1 MLDEQSVQF
10 SRAMVAYLDGT
21 HLQNFSGVLESGKPR
36 TKYSANFARSGLAIE
51 MDRFAHRCNRR
62 VHDVLSAAVPKTN
75 RRRTDYGVG
84 SDSRDKRYKT
94 GSRCGNHAL
103 DSATTARLSN
113 ARKAARWPR
122 RFLRPL
128 YACVLESAGALALW
142 ILLPGLERRTIF
154 LDGSANTKRPV
165 RVEC

>member
-51 MDRFAHRCNRR
+51 MDRFAARCNRR

-113 ARKAARWPR
+113 VRKAARWPR
-122 RFLRPL
+122 RFHVHFMPAFWRAL
-128 YACVLESAGALALW
+128 VLLHF
-142 ILLPGLERRTIF
+142 RFCF
-154 LDGSANTKRPV
+154 LDWRGELSFWT
-165 RVEC
+165 